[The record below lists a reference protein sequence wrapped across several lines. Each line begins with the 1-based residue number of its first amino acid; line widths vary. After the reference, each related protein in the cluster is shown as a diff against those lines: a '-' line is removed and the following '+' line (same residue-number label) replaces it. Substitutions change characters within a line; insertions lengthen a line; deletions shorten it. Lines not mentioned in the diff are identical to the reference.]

1 LFGHPPS
8 TMNAVSDTI
17 CEVGERFLE
26 ITISSTIKLITRFF

>member
-17 CEVGERFLE
+17 CDGERA
-26 ITISSTIKLITRFF
+26 IRQKQDK